1 MSIQQPE
8 ENAAL
13 LASPAYDDPNYQ
25 PSHNAV
31 PVTQKAPVP
40 QNGFIPYAGTYI
52 DVGQNFVQP
61 RVAQAIPIG
70 QPPAYSVSNPIII
83 HSATSNY
90 VTCCSVFII
99 IISAINIIYSIVY
112 NGENGVTGWIGNGF
126 SILCGIFG
134 LAGVVK
140 KRPAFVRIYYIFLII
155 AIILNIIST
164 IILLSTNALE
174 KEMEKACEDPKLHCT
189 EESMRNIINYAKVFT
204 IFIGLVVPLICYG
217 SCALLGFRYER
228 YLRAARANH
237 SLED

>member
-1 MSIQQPE
+1 MSIQQQQE
-8 ENAAL
+8 EKDAL

-31 PVTQKAPVP
+31 PVTQ
-40 QNGFIPYAGTYI
+40 NGFIPYAGTYI

-61 RVAQAIPIG
+61 PVAQAIPIG
-70 QPPAYSVSNPIII
+70 QPPAYSVSNPVIINSGI
-83 HSATSNY
+83 PNY
-90 VTCCSVFII
+90 VTCCSIFII
-99 IISAINIIYSIVY
+99 IISTINIIYSIAY
-112 NGENGVTGWIGNGF
+112 NAENGVTGWIGNGF

-140 KRPAFVRIYYIFLII
+140 KRPAFVRVYYIFLIL
-155 AIILNIIST
+155 AILLNIIAT
-164 IILLSTNALE
+164 IVVLSTNVIE
-174 KEMEKACEDPKLHCT
+174 KQMEKACEDPKLHCT
-189 EESMRNIINYAKVFT
+189 EESMRNIINFTKIFT
-204 IFIGLVVPLICYG
+204 IFAGLVVPLLCYG